1 MPKPKEKKQPE
12 PRTYICS
19 ECGREISGDHV
30 YIKTRRRTELHI
42 HFESKPGMWEVYRG
56 TKIVEADDKKE
67 SIDKAYRLIRRDFPD
82 RPRSGWHFSVN

>member
-1 MPKPKEKKQPE
+1 MK
-12 PRTYICS
+12 YI
-19 ECGREISGDHV
+19 V
-30 YIKTRRRTELHI
+30 YY
-42 HFESKPGMWEVYRG
+42 ESKPGMWEVYRG